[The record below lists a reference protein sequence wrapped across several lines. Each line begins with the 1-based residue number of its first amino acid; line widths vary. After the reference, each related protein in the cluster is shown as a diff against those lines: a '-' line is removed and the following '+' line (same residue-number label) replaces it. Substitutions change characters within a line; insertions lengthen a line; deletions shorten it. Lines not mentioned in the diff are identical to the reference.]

1 MSFFDKLGKTIT
13 DTTHT
18 VVEKTKSSTDT
29 IRLNGLINDEERS
42 INAAYLNMGKKYAEL
57 HGQDAEPEFQEYLD
71 AITASQQK
79 IEEYREQ
86 IRKNKHLLI
95 CQSCG
100 AEIPETVLYC
110 TKCGADNPVGK
121 QLAEERAAKE
131 AAERAARE
139 AAAQQAAAQQA
150 AAQQAAAAQPNYT
163 QPAAGV
169 ELCQNCGKP
178 RTPGAMFCT
187 SCGTRFVPTQPVQT
201 EALSAPAPAA
211 AIPTPAP
218 AEMSVSHCYDPAI
231 ATLPSEEETATA
243 TTDTV
248 TPTPASADDTDI
260 PVGGSVT
267 ITSAPT
273 EDTATPAADTV
284 TPAEEPASI
293 PEPVSASGRT
303 CPTCGKEV
311 PEQYKFCTS
320 CGTKVDDTDTPV
332 SSPEKTCPVCGKTV
346 PAQNKFC
353 TNCGTKVE
361 D

>member
-1 MSFFDKLGKTIT
+1 MSFLDKLGKTIT

-29 IRLNGLINDEERS
+29 IRLNGLINDEERN
-42 INAAYLNMGKKYAEL
+42 INAAYLNIGKKYAEL
-57 HGQDAEPEFQEYLD
+57 HGQDAEPAFQEYLD
-71 AITASQQK
+71 TIAASQQK

-100 AEIPETVLYC
+100 AEIPETVLFC
-110 TKCGADNPVGK
+110 TKCGAENPVGK

-139 AAAQQAAAQQA
+139 AAAQQAAAKQA
-150 AAQQAAAAQPNYT
+150 AAQQNYT
-163 QPAAGV
+163 QPAPGV

-187 SCGTRFVPTQPVQT
+187 SCGTRFVPTQN
-201 EALSAPAPAA
+201 EAPAAPTPAPAA
-211 AIPTPAP
+211 VIPTPAP
-218 AEMSVSHCYDPAI
+218 VEETVTQVYDPVTSSSTPAD
-231 ATLPSEEETATA
+231 ETVTA

-248 TPTPASADDTDI
+248 TSTPAPA
-260 PVGGSVT
+260 
-267 ITSAPT
+267 

-284 TPAEEPASI
+284 TFTEEPVSI
-293 PEPVSASGRT
+293 PESVSTSRRT

-320 CGTKVDDTDTPV
+320 CGTKVDDTDAPV
-332 SSPEKTCPVCGKTV
+332 SSPEKICPVCGKTV

-353 TNCGTKVE
+353 TSCGTKVE
-361 D
+361 A

>member
-18 VVEKTKSSTDT
+18 VVEKTKTSTDT
-29 IRLNGLINDEERS
+29 IRLNGMINDEERT

-57 HGQDAEPEFQEYLD
+57 HEQDAEPAFQEYLD
-71 AITASQQK
+71 AIAASQQK

-86 IRKNKHLLI
+86 IRRNKHLLI
-95 CQSCG
+95 CQGCG

-110 TKCGADNPVGK
+110 TKCGAENPVGK

-139 AAAQQAAAQQA
+139 AEAAARQAAAQQA
-150 AAQQAAAAQPNYT
+150 AASQPGYT

-187 SCGTRFVPTQPVQT
+187 SCGTRFVSAQESSPASTPT
-201 EALSAPAPAA
+201 PANV
-211 AIPTPAP
+211 IPTPAP
-218 AEMSVSHCYDPAI
+218 V
-231 ATLPSEEETATA
+231 EE
-243 TTDTV
+243 
-248 TPTPASADDTDI
+248 
-260 PVGGSVT
+260 
-267 ITSAPT
+267 
-273 EDTATPAADTV
+273 TV
-284 TPAEEPASI
+284 TPAA
-293 PEPVSASGRT
+293 EPVIPAPAPVEETITPAAEPVIPAPVPVEETITPAAEPVIPAPAPVEKPAPVSSRT
-303 CPTCGKEV
+303 CPTCGREV
-311 PEQYKFCTS
+311 PAQYKFCTS
-320 CGTKVDDTDTPV
+320 CGTKVDDTAAPV
-332 SSPEKTCPVCGKTV
+332 AEPAAKPTASPEKTCPVCGKAV

-353 TNCGTKVE
+353 TSCGTKVE

>member
-1 MSFFDKLGKTIT
+1 MQTTESEEYMSFFDKLGKTIT

-29 IRLNGLINDEERS
+29 IRLNGMINDEERT

-57 HGQDAEPEFQEYLD
+57 HEQDAEPAFQEYLD
-71 AITASQQK
+71 AIAASQQK

-86 IRKNKHLLI
+86 IRRNKHLLI
-95 CQSCG
+95 CQGCG

-110 TKCGADNPVGK
+110 TKCGAENPVGK

-139 AAAQQAAAQQA
+139 AAARQAAAQQA
-150 AAQQAAAAQPNYT
+150 AASQPGYT

-187 SCGTRFVPTQPVQT
+187 SCGTRFVSAQETP
-201 EALSAPAPAA
+201 SAPTPAPTDV
-211 AIPTPAP
+211 IPTPAP
-218 AEMSVSHCYDPAI
+218 V
-231 ATLPSEEETATA
+231 EETAAPAAEPVIPAPAPVEEAVTPAAEPVIPVPAPVEETA
-243 TTDTV
+243 APAV
-248 TPTPASADDTDI
+248 EPVIPTPA
-260 PVGGSVT
+260 PV
-267 ITSAPT
+267 
-273 EDTATPAADTV
+273 EKPA
-284 TPAEEPASI
+284 
-293 PEPVSASGRT
+293 PVSSRT
-303 CPTCGKEV
+303 CPTCGREV
-311 PEQYKFCTS
+311 PAQYKFCTS
-320 CGTKVDDTDTPV
+320 CGTKVDDTAAPAAEPAAKPTA
-332 SSPEKTCPVCGKTV
+332 SPEKTCPVCGKAV

-353 TNCGTKVE
+353 TSCGTKVE